1 MQNMPHTPRYLQCLI
16 GLRCRIMSGESVYRI
31 IDVKP
36 DNTKLVVHR
45 DGIITY
51 ASLSQI
57 RLIEES
63 RIALE
68 RKFNEQT
75 NWDRIGHTSA
85 GGL

>member
-1 MQNMPHTPRYLQCLI
+1 MNTPPRYLQCLV

-36 DNTKLVVHR
+36 DNTSLVLHR
-45 DGIITY
+45 GGIITY

-57 RLIEES
+57 RLTEDS

-68 RKFNEQT
+68 MKFNERT
-75 NWDRIGHTSA
+75 K
-85 GGL
+85 

>member
-1 MQNMPHTPRYLQCLI
+1 MENTNALRYLQCLV
-16 GLRCRIMSGESVYRI
+16 GLRCRIMSGSSVYRI

-36 DNTKLVVHR
+36 DNTYLVVHR

-57 RLIEES
+57 QLTEGS

-68 RKFNEQT
+68 GKFV
-75 NWDRIGHTSA
+75 
-85 GGL
+85 